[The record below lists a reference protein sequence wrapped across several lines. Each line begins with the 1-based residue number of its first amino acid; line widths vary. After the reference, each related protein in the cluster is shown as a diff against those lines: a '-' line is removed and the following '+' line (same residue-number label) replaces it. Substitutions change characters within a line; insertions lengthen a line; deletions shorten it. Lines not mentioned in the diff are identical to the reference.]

1 MGMAIVVPGA
11 DYRNNNIG
19 TVTPT
24 EQIALQGIIVTGP
37 ASVFVTARFNAM
49 LVPTFTTQ
57 RGVSWSI
64 TAGSQYASID
74 STGTITGVP
83 DVANAPVTIRCTST
97 ADPSI
102 YGEKNILITT
112 SSLVYFDYLTGDGT
126 DFVLMPGLSNI
137 WNATVT
143 VRLVHGGVN
152 TYAFQCFYA
161 NDSTQARMAAYVNGS
176 NNVSAYVGTLSTY
189 NIAAK
194 QNIIY
199 RYVWNCGTPG
209 NTDSTFYLY
218 NDTTEA
224 LIGSKTSGMRVT
236 MSGKVWIFRYGV
248 GEPGTDI
255 PEGLSPVLTPA
266 GAKFYGMTV
275 VNSDNETLADYRPA
289 LYNGV
294 AGVYDTV
301 SQIFRGGYM
310 ATGGLSVGND
320 E

>member
-11 DYRNNNIG
+11 DYRNENLG

-24 EQIALQGIIVTGP
+24 NQIALQGIIVTGP
-37 ASVFVTARFNAM
+37 ASVFVTAQFNAM

-57 RGVSWSI
+57 RVVSWSI

-74 STGTITGVP
+74 STGKVTGVP
-83 DVANAPVTIRCTST
+83 NIANQPVTIRCTST
-97 ADPSI
+97 DDPSI

-112 SSLVYFDYLTGDGT
+112 SSLVFYDYLTGDGT
-126 DFVLMPGLSNI
+126 DFVLMPGLSDI

-143 VRLVHGGVN
+143 VRLTHGGVN

-161 NDSTQARMAAYVNGS
+161 NDSTQARIAAYVNGS
-176 NNVSAYVGTLSTY
+176 NYVSAYVGTLNTY
-189 NIAAK
+189 NIATK

-199 RYVWNCGTPG
+199 RYVWNCGSIG
-209 NTDSTFYLY
+209 QSDATFYLY
-218 NDTTEA
+218 NDTTGTI
-224 LIGSKTSGMRVT
+224 LGSKTSGMRLT
-236 MSGKVWIFRYGV
+236 MSGKVWIFRYGT
-248 GEPGTDI
+248 GAAGQDI
-255 PEGLSPVLTPA
+255 PEGLEPVLTPS

-275 VNSDNETLADYRPA
+275 VNSNNETIAEYRPA

-301 SQIFRGGYM
+301 SQVFRGGYM
-310 ATGGLSVGND
+310 ETGGLSVGFD